1 MKRKIDEIILGREWN
16 FSDISNMK
24 ETITSIFQELYNNMT
39 ATEKLDI
46 IWDTDVEFT
55 GNFGEGFY
63 KLLEISLTAE
73 IAGRINELL
82 KEATVSFN
90 KENDSVSLNKVVKV
104 NETLKEKKE
113 VSIKETDEGVE
124 TRAGSVKVKR
134 V

>member
-1 MKRKIDEIILGREWN
+1 MKKKIDEIILGREWN

-46 IWDTDVEFT
+46 VWDTDVEFA

-90 KENDSVSLNKVVKV
+90 KENEVVKV
-104 NETLKEKKE
+104 NETPKEKKE
-113 VSIKETDEGVE
+113 VSIKETDNGVE

>member
-104 NETLKEKKE
+104 NETPKEKKE

>member
-90 KENDSVSLNKVVKV
+90 KENEVVKV
-104 NETLKEKKE
+104 NETPKEKKE

>member
-1 MKRKIDEIILGREWN
+1 MMKKIDEIILGREWN

-55 GNFGEGFY
+55 GHFGEGFY
-63 KLLEISLTAE
+63 KLLEITLTAE

-90 KENDSVSLNKVVKV
+90 KENEVVKV
-104 NETLKEKKE
+104 SETPKEKKE
-113 VSIKETDEGVE
+113 VSIKETENGVE

-134 V
+134 I

>member
-1 MKRKIDEIILGREWN
+1 MKKKIDEIILGREWN

-24 ETITSIFQELYNNMT
+24 ETITSIFQELYSNMT

-46 IWDTDVEFT
+46 VWDTDVEFT

-90 KENDSVSLNKVVKV
+90 KENEVVKV
-104 NETLKEKKE
+104 NETPKEKKE
-113 VSIKETDEGVE
+113 VSIKETDNGVE

>member
-1 MKRKIDEIILGREWN
+1 MKKIDEIILGREWN

-24 ETITSIFQELYNNMT
+24 ETITSIFQELYTNMT

-55 GNFGEGFY
+55 GHFGEGFY
-63 KLLEISLTAE
+63 KLLEITLTAE

-90 KENDSVSLNKVVKV
+90 KENEVVKV
-104 NETLKEKKE
+104 SETPKEKKE
-113 VSIKETDEGVE
+113 VSIKETENGVE

-134 V
+134 I

>member
-90 KENDSVSLNKVVKV
+90 KENEVVKV
-104 NETLKEKKE
+104 NETPKENKE
-113 VSIKETDEGVE
+113 VSIKETDNGVE

>member
-1 MKRKIDEIILGREWN
+1 MKKKIDEIILGREWN

-46 IWDTDVEFT
+46 VWDTDVEFA

-90 KENDSVSLNKVVKV
+90 KENEVVKV
-104 NETLKEKKE
+104 NETPKEKKE

>member
-1 MKRKIDEIILGREWN
+1 MKKKIDEIILGREWN

-24 ETITSIFQELYNNMT
+24 ETITSIFQELYSNMT

-46 IWDTDVEFT
+46 VWDTDVEFT

-90 KENDSVSLNKVVKV
+90 KENEVVKV
-104 NETLKEKKE
+104 NETPKENKE
-113 VSIKETDEGVE
+113 VSIKETDNGVE